1 MLQFYLKSD
10 KMDKE
15 NFLIAQFDSKYIGD
29 DGAVMGDTVYSMDGF
44 FEGIHFKREWMSM
57 SQIARK
63 AMLVNIS
70 DAVAMNAFPQYA
82 LVTLAIPYDMS
93 EDEIVELTRGLQD
106 TAREFGCEI
115 IGGDT
120 IGGDSLHISITLI
133 SKSDNPLYRRA
144 LQVGDILLYTG
155 ELGESKRDLDRLF
168 IGETID
174 ENSKFYTPILRGEFI
189 SRARKYLRV
198 GMDISDGL
206 YCDANKLLEY
216 NSLGFRPL
224 IDISENIGMSGE
236 EYEMLIGV
244 SPENLEGVREIAR
257 SMDIAL
263 TKFAKVADN
272 QNRYPC
278 HSHHF

>member
-1 MLQFYLKSD
+1 
-10 KMDKE
+10 MDKE

-29 DGAVMGDTVYSMDGF
+29 DGAVVGDTIYSMDGF

-70 DAVAMNAFPQYA
+70 DAVAMNASPQYA
-82 LVTLAIPYDMS
+82 LVTIAVPHDLS

-106 TAREFGCEI
+106 TASEFGFEI

-120 IGGDSLHISITLI
+120 IGGDSLNISITLI
-133 SKSDNPLYRRA
+133 SKSDNPLYRKG

-155 ELGESKRDLDRLF
+155 VLGESKRDLNRLF
-168 IGETID
+168 IGQPID
-174 ENSKFYTPILRGEFI
+174 NDSKFYAPILRGEFI
-189 SRARKYLRV
+189 SKARQYLRV

-206 YCDANKLLEY
+206 YCDTNKLLEY
-216 NSLGFRPL
+216 NSLGFASL
-224 IDISENIGMSGE
+224 TDIPEEIGMSGE

-244 SPENLEGVREIAR
+244 SPDNLERVREIAE
-257 SMDIAL
+257 SMDISL
-263 TKFAKVADN
+263 TTFAKVADN
-272 QNRYPC
+272 QEKYPC